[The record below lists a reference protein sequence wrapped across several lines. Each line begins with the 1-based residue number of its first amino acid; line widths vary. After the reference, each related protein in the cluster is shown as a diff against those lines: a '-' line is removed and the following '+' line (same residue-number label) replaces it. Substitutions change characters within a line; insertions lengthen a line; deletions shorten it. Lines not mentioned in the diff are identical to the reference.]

1 MDEQTH
7 NTYSSKYLCRLLVEY
22 RKPILII
29 LAVAALCAIIFSA
42 PFFITPLFKST
53 TIIYPTSSNSISKVL
68 ISTTYQS
75 EKDIM
80 NFGEDEQTE
89 QMLQV
94 LNSNRVRDRVI
105 SRFNLMEHYNIKA
118 NSKYPI
124 TKLNKLYDA
133 RIKFRRTEY
142 NAVKI
147 TVLDSDAALSAR
159 IANEIAE
166 IFDSTMNQMQKEVAI
181 EAFRIV
187 EQEYNTLVA
196 EMNMLEDSLNTL
208 RKLGVFDYESQVEM
222 LSQQLAVEL
231 GKGNSQGVRN
241 IQETLDVL
249 AEYGGASYAINE
261 RLDNDRLQLSLVKSK
276 YEEAKV
282 DATEFIPH
290 KFVVTSAFKAERKSY
305 PVRWLIVVITVLSTF
320 LLLIFCIV
328 FIFHYPL
335 NIKPR
340 NIKMQ
345 CLCHY
350 LWFKASITTMITQ
363 NIISLEFFLIQ
374 SIYYLWLLQS
384 MPVL

>member
-1 MDEQTH
+1 
-7 NTYSSKYLCRLLVEY
+7 
-22 RKPILII
+22 
-29 LAVAALCAIIFSA
+29 
-42 PFFITPLFKST
+42 
-53 TIIYPTSSNSISKVL
+53 
-68 ISTTYQS
+68 
-75 EKDIM
+75 M

-94 LNSNRVRDRVI
+94 LNSNRVRDKVI
-105 SRFNLMEHYNIKA
+105 SRFNLMEHYNIKD
-118 NSKYPI
+118 SKYPI

-147 TVLDSDAALSAR
+147 TVLDSDAELSSR

-187 EQEYNTLVA
+187 DQEYNALVA

-231 GKGNSQGVRN
+231 GKGNAQGVKN
-241 IQETLDVL
+241 IQEQLDIL

-305 PVRWLIVVITVLSTF
+305 PVRWLIVVITLLSTF

-328 FIFHYPL
+328 FYDRSRGFFRRETEK
-335 NIKPR
+335 NSVTTTSQEKPDR
-340 NIKMQ
+340 
-345 CLCHY
+345 
-350 LWFKASITTMITQ
+350 
-363 NIISLEFFLIQ
+363 
-374 SIYYLWLLQS
+374 
-384 MPVL
+384 

>member
-1 MDEQTH
+1 MDDKPKDAYT
-7 NTYSSKYLCRLLVEY
+7 SKSLVRLLAEY
-22 RKPILII
+22 RKSILII
-29 LAVAALCAIIFSA
+29 LIAAALLAVLFSS
-42 PFFITPLFKST
+42 PLFITPLYKST
-53 TIIYPTSSNSISKVL
+53 AILYPTSSNSISKVL

-80 NFGEDEQTE
+80 NIGEDEQTE

-94 LNSNRVRDRVI
+94 LNSNRVRDKVI
-105 SRFNLMEHYNIKA
+105 SRFNLMEHYEIG

-147 TVLDSDAALSAR
+147 TVLDTDAALSAR

-181 EAFRIV
+181 EAYRIV

-231 GKGNSQGVRN
+231 GKGNAQGVKN
-241 IQETLDVL
+241 IQEMLDVL

-290 KFVVTSAFKAERKSY
+290 KFVVTSAFQAERKTY
-305 PVRWLIVVITVLSTF
+305 PIRWIIVVVTVLSTF
-320 LLLIFCIV
+320 LLLLFCIV
-328 FIFHYPL
+328 FYDRS
-335 NIKPR
+335 KG
-340 NIKMQ
+340 
-345 CLCHY
+345 
-350 LWFKASITTMITQ
+350 
-363 NIISLEFFLIQ
+363 FFR
-374 SIYYLWLLQS
+374 YEAEKEAATKEKRTH
-384 MPVL
+384 PGKE

>member
-1 MDEQTH
+1 MDEKQC
-7 NTYSSKYLCRLLVEY
+7 NTYSSKYLCKLLVEY

-29 LAVAALCAIIFSA
+29 LAVAALCAVIFSS
-42 PFFITPLFKST
+42 PFFITPLYKST
-53 TIIYPTSSNSISKVL
+53 VVIYPTSSNSTSKVL

-94 LNSNRVRDRVI
+94 LNSNRVRDKVI
-105 SRFNLMEHYNIKA
+105 SRFNLMEHYDIKA

-181 EAFRIV
+181 QAFRLV
-187 EQEYNTLVA
+187 EEEYATLWN
-196 EMNMLEDSLNTL
+196 EMHELEDSLNTL

-231 GKGNSQGVRN
+231 GKGNTQGIKN
-241 IQETLDVL
+241 IQEQLDIL

-282 DATEFIPH
+282 DATQYIPH
-290 KFVVTSAFKAERKSY
+290 KFVVTSAFQAERKSY
-305 PVRWLIVVITVLSTF
+305 PIRWIIVVVTVLSTF

-328 FIFHYPL
+328 FYDRSKGFFRREAEK
-335 NIKPR
+335 NSAA
-340 NIKMQ
+340 Q
-345 CLCHY
+345 
-350 LWFKASITTMITQ
+350 TTQ
-363 NIISLEFFLIQ
+363 GKRKE
-374 SIYYLWLLQS
+374 
-384 MPVL
+384 

>member
-1 MDEQTH
+1 MEEQQS
-7 NTYSSKYLCRLLVEY
+7 NTYSSKYLCKLLVEY

-29 LAVAALCAIIFSA
+29 LAVAALCAVIFTT
-42 PFFITPLFKST
+42 PYFITPLYKST
-53 TIIYPTSSNSISKVL
+53 TVIYPTSSNSISKVL

-75 EKDIM
+75 DKDLM
-80 NFGEDEQTE
+80 NIGEDEQTE

-94 LNSNRVRDRVI
+94 LNSNRVRDKVI

-147 TVLDSDAALSAR
+147 TVLDANAALSAR

-187 EQEYNTLVA
+187 EQEYNTLVD
-196 EMNMLEDSLNTL
+196 EMNRLEDSLNTL
-208 RKLGVFDYESQVEM
+208 RRLGVFDYESQVEM
-222 LSQQLAVEL
+222 LSQQMAVEL
-231 GKGNSQGVRN
+231 GRGNTQGINN
-241 IQETLDVL
+241 IQKQLDVL

-290 KFVVTSAFKAERKSY
+290 KFVVTSAFQAERKSY
-305 PVRWLIVVITVLSTF
+305 PVRWIILVVTVLSTF

-328 FIFHYPL
+328 VYDRSKDFFRHEAE
-335 NIKPR
+335 KEA
-340 NIKMQ
+340 
-345 CLCHY
+345 
-350 LWFKASITTMITQ
+350 ASKEKKKH
-363 NIISLEFFLIQ
+363 LRKD
-374 SIYYLWLLQS
+374 
-384 MPVL
+384 

>member
-1 MDEQTH
+1 MEEQQH
-7 NTYSSKYLCRLLVEY
+7 NTYNSKYLCKLLVDY

-42 PFFITPLFKST
+42 PYFITPLYKST

-75 EKDIM
+75 EKDLM
-80 NFGEDEQTE
+80 NIGEDEQTE

-105 SRFNLMEHYNIKA
+105 SRFNLMEHYEVG

-124 TKLNKLYDA
+124 TKLNKLYAA

-147 TVLDSDAALSAR
+147 TVLDSDPALSAQM
-159 IANEIAE
+159 ANDIAE
-166 IFDSTMNQMQKEVAI
+166 IFDSTMNQIQKEVAVK
-181 EAFRIV
+181 AFRLV
-187 EQEYNTLVA
+187 EDEYNTLCA
-196 EMNMLEDSLNTL
+196 EMAQLEDSLNTL

-231 GKGNSQGVRN
+231 GRGNTQGIKN
-241 IQETLDVL
+241 IQEQLDIL

-276 YEEAKV
+276 YEEAKM
-282 DATEFIPH
+282 DATQDIPR
-290 KFVVTSAFKAERKSY
+290 KFVVTSAFQAERKSY
-305 PVRWLIVVITVLSTF
+305 PVRWIIVVVTMLSTF

-328 FIFHYPL
+328 AYDRSRHFFRHEAEE
-335 NIKPR
+335 R
-340 NIKMQ
+340 T
-345 CLCHY
+345 
-350 LWFKASITTMITQ
+350 ASKTQERKNTTR
-363 NIISLEFFLIQ
+363 
-374 SIYYLWLLQS
+374 
-384 MPVL
+384 

>member
-1 MDEQTH
+1 MEEHQH
-7 NTYSSKYLCRLLVEY
+7 NTYNSKYLCILLVEY

-29 LAVAALCAIIFSA
+29 LAVAALCAMIFSA

-94 LNSNRVRDRVI
+94 LNSNRVRDKVI
-105 SRFNLMEHYNIKA
+105 RRFNLMEHYNIKPD
-118 NSKYPI
+118 SKYPF
-124 TKLNKLYDA
+124 TKLNKLYDS

-166 IFDSTMNQMQKEVAI
+166 IFDSTMNQMQKEVAVK
-181 EAFRIV
+181 AFRLV
-187 EQEYNTLVA
+187 EEEYTTLWN
-196 EMNMLEDSLNTL
+196 EMHQLEDSLNTL

-222 LSQQLAVEL
+222 LSQQMAIEL
-231 GKGNSQGVRN
+231 GKGNTQGINN
-241 IQETLDVL
+241 IQKHLDIL

-276 YEEAKV
+276 YEEAKM
-282 DATEFIPH
+282 DATQDIPH
-290 KFVVTSAFKAERKSY
+290 KFVVTSAFQAERKSY
-305 PVRWLIVVITVLSTF
+305 PIRWMIVVITVLSTF

-328 FIFHYPL
+328 VYDRSKGFFRSEAEKKSAVRA
-335 NIKPR
+335 NQIK
-340 NIKMQ
+340 
-345 CLCHY
+345 H
-350 LWFKASITTMITQ
+350 
-363 NIISLEFFLIQ
+363 
-374 SIYYLWLLQS
+374 
-384 MPVL
+384 

>member
-1 MDEQTH
+1 
-7 NTYSSKYLCRLLVEY
+7 
-22 RKPILII
+22 
-29 LAVAALCAIIFSA
+29 
-42 PFFITPLFKST
+42 
-53 TIIYPTSSNSISKVL
+53 
-68 ISTTYQS
+68 
-75 EKDIM
+75 
-80 NFGEDEQTE
+80 
-89 QMLQV
+89 
-94 LNSNRVRDRVI
+94 
-105 SRFNLMEHYNIKA
+105 MEHYDIKG
-118 NSKYPI
+118 SKYPI

-166 IFDSTMNQMQKEVAI
+166 IFDSTMNQMQKEVAV

-187 EQEYNTLVA
+187 EQEYNTLVD
-196 EMNMLEDSLNTL
+196 EMNRLEDSLNTL

-231 GKGNSQGVRN
+231 GRGNKQGVNN
-241 IQETLDVL
+241 IQEQLDVL

-290 KFVVTSAFKAERKSY
+290 KFVVTSAFQAERKTY
-305 PVRWLIVVITVLSTF
+305 PIRWIIVVVTVLSTF

-328 FIFHYPL
+328 FYDRSKGFFRH
-335 NIKPR
+335 
-340 NIKMQ
+340 
-345 CLCHY
+345 
-350 LWFKASITTMITQ
+350 KAEKGAAT
-363 NIISLEFFLIQ
+363 
-374 SIYYLWLLQS
+374 
-384 MPVL
+384 

>member
-1 MDEQTH
+1 MDEQSR
-7 NTYSSKYLCRLLVEY
+7 NSYSSKYLCKLLVDY
-22 RKPILII
+22 RKPLIII
-29 LAVAALCAIIFSA
+29 LAVAAVLAVVFSSRY
-42 PFFITPLFKST
+42 FITPLYKST

-94 LNSNRVRDRVI
+94 LNSNRVRDKVI
-105 SRFNLMEHYNIKA
+105 SRFNLMEHYEIKPD
-118 NSKYPI
+118 SKYPI
-124 TKLNKLYDA
+124 TKLNKLYDS

-147 TVLDSDAALSAR
+147 TVLDSDPALSAR

-187 EQEYNTLVA
+187 EQAYTTLWN
-196 EMNMLEDSLNTL
+196 EMQQLEDSLNTL

-231 GKGNSQGVRN
+231 GKGNSQGVKN
-241 IQETLDVL
+241 IQEQLDVL

-282 DATEFIPH
+282 DATQFIPH
-290 KFVVTSAFKAERKSY
+290 KFVVTSAFQAERKAY
-305 PVRWLIVVITVLSTF
+305 PVRWIIVVVTVLSTF
-320 LLLIFCIV
+320 LMLIFCIV
-328 FIFHYPL
+328 VYDRS
-335 NIKPR
+335 KG
-340 NIKMQ
+340 
-345 CLCHY
+345 
-350 LWFKASITTMITQ
+350 
-363 NIISLEFFLIQ
+363 FFRREAEAEAAKKNKGKLADK
-374 SIYYLWLLQS
+374 
-384 MPVL
+384 

>member
-1 MDEQTH
+1 M
-7 NTYSSKYLCRLLVEY
+7 EY

-29 LAVAALCAIIFSA
+29 LAVAALCAIVFSA
-42 PFFITPLFKST
+42 PFFITPLYKST
-53 TIIYPTSSNSISKVL
+53 TVIYPTSSNSTSKVL

-94 LNSNRVRDRVI
+94 LNSNRVRDKVI
-105 SRFNLMEHYNIKA
+105 SRFNLMEHYNIKPD
-118 NSKYPI
+118 SKYPF
-124 TKLNKLYDA
+124 TKLNKLYDN

-166 IFDSTMNQMQKEVAI
+166 IFDSTMNRMQKEVAI

-187 EQEYNTLVA
+187 EQEYNTLCS
-196 EMNMLEDSLNTL
+196 EMAQLEDSLNTL

-222 LSQQLAVEL
+222 LSRQMAVEL
-231 GKGNSQGVRN
+231 GKGNTQGIKN
-241 IQETLDVL
+241 IQDQLDIL

-276 YEEAKV
+276 YEEAKM
-282 DATEFIPH
+282 DATQDIPR
-290 KFVVTSAFKAERKSY
+290 KFVVTSAFQAERKSY
-305 PVRWLIVVITVLSTF
+305 PVRWIIVVVTVLSTL

-328 FIFHYPL
+328 AYDRS
-335 NIKPR
+335 KG
-340 NIKMQ
+340 
-345 CLCHY
+345 
-350 LWFKASITTMITQ
+350 
-363 NIISLEFFLIQ
+363 FFRH
-374 SIYYLWLLQS
+374 
-384 MPVL
+384 MAETEAATKRKGTEKG

>member
-7 NTYSSKYLCRLLVEY
+7 NTYSSKYLCRLLVDY

-42 PFFITPLFKST
+42 PFFITPLYKST
-53 TIIYPTSSNSISKVL
+53 TVIYPTSSNSISKVL

-75 EKDIM
+75 DKDLM
-80 NFGEDEQTE
+80 NIGEDEQTE

-94 LNSNRVRDRVI
+94 LNSNRVRDKVI
-105 SRFNLMEHYNIKA
+105 SRFNLMEHYDIKA
-118 NSKYPI
+118 DSKYPI

-166 IFDSTMNQMQKEVAI
+166 IFDSTMNEMQKEVAV
-181 EAFRIV
+181 EAYRIV

-196 EMNMLEDSLNTL
+196 EMDMLEDSLNTL

-231 GKGNSQGVRN
+231 GKGNAQGVKN
-241 IQETLDVL
+241 IQDHLDIL

-305 PVRWLIVVITVLSTF
+305 PIRWIIVVVTVLSTF
-320 LLLIFCIV
+320 LLLIFCVV
-328 FIFHYPL
+328 FYDRSKGFF
-335 NIKPR
+335 R
-340 NIKMQ
+340 N
-345 CLCHY
+345 
-350 LWFKASITTMITQ
+350 KAEKGAAKKEKGKAQ
-363 NIISLEFFLIQ
+363 AVDKE
-374 SIYYLWLLQS
+374 
-384 MPVL
+384 

>member
-1 MDEQTH
+1 MDEKQC
-7 NTYSSKYLCRLLVEY
+7 NSYSSKYLCKLLVEY

-29 LAVAALCAIIFSA
+29 LVVAALCAIVFSS
-42 PFFITPLFKST
+42 PYFITPLYKST
-53 TIIYPTSSNSISKVL
+53 TVVYPTSSNSISKVL

-80 NFGEDEQTE
+80 NIGEDEQTE

-94 LNSNRVRDRVI
+94 MSSNRVRDKVI
-105 SRFNLMEHYNIKA
+105 SRFNLMEHYNIDP
-118 NSKYPI
+118 NGKYPF
-124 TKLNKLYDA
+124 TKLNKLYDS

-147 TVLDSDAALSAR
+147 TVLDSDAELSAC
-159 IANEIAE
+159 IANDIAE

-181 EAFRIV
+181 EAYRIV
-187 EQEYNTLVA
+187 EQEYNTLCA
-196 EMNMLEDSLNTL
+196 EMAQLEDSLNTL

-222 LSQQLAVEL
+222 LSRQLAVEL
-231 GKGNSQGVRN
+231 GKGNTQGVKN
-241 IQETLDVL
+241 IQEQLDIL

-305 PVRWLIVVITVLSTF
+305 PVRWLILVVTVLSTF
-320 LLLIFCIV
+320 LLLIFCV
-328 FIFHYPL
+328 VVYDRSRGFF
-335 NIKPR
+335 R
-340 NIKMQ
+340 NTAEKGAAD
-345 CLCHY
+345 
-350 LWFKASITTMITQ
+350 KAPKRKAGATA
-363 NIISLEFFLIQ
+363 
-374 SIYYLWLLQS
+374 
-384 MPVL
+384 